1 LQRFDLWRDRSRTE
15 EEESFNG
22 DGESE
27 NVEVASIID
36 GEICETDT
44 THDTDTAT
52 ENVGSREAEM
62 VPRKKR
68 VKKKQREEKREWR
81 RFKRKSSKRRKE
93 IDEERT
99 EEEKQDIE
107 LTQFQTGDNSK
118 KARKERDET
127 NSNRRR

>member
-15 EEESFNG
+15 EEESFDG
-22 DGESE
+22 DGAEH
-27 NVEVASIID
+27 VEVASNID
-36 GEICETDT
+36 GEICETNA

-52 ENVGSREAEM
+52 ENVGSREAEL

-93 IDEERT
+93 IDEDEEKT

-107 LTQFQTGDNSK
+107 LTQFQTGDNS
-118 KARKERDET
+118 RKERDET
-127 NSNRRR
+127 N